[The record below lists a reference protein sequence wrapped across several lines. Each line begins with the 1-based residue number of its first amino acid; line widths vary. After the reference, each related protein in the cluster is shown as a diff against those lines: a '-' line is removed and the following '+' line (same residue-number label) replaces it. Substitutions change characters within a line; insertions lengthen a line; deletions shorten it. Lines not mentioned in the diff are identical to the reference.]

1 MKASHLW
8 GCDLKVPDLNNIT
21 RKCPRSPDWQI
32 FYRIMASNCQKKKN
46 VKFMQAEDRLKRK
59 GSWMQCLALNQTQ
72 HKGHYWDIWQTWMG
86 LCINGTSAPVRF
98 LVLVVMLWWCVFD
111 VGKTHS
117 SMQERWDIRVTS
129 DLLRILG
136 MGGAVGEKK
145 GILCSILIT
154 PV

>member
-1 MKASHLW
+1 MRASRLW
-8 GCDLKVPDLNNIT
+8 GSDLKVPDLNTIM
-21 RKCPRSPDWQI
+21 RKCPRRPDWQI
-32 FYRIMASNCQKKKN
+32 FYRIMASNCPKKKN

-86 LCINGTSAPVRF
+86 LWINGTNAPVRF
-98 LVLVVMLWWCVFD
+98 LLVVMLWWCVFD

-129 DLLRILG
+129 NLLRILG
-136 MGGAVGEKK
+136 GGVKKK
-145 GILCSILIT
+145 GFFVPLL
-154 PV
+154 